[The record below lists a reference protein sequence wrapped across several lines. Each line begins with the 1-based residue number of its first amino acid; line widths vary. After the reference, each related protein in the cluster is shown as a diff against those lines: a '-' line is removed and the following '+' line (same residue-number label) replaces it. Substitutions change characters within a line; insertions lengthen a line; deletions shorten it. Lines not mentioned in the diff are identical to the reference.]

1 MKHDYYTLIAYK
13 RDRSNSASKFLEYS
27 IDRKDLLI
35 EQLAEVYAEEKSS
48 GRCYSEIFIYKN
60 GFNLECP
67 NFNGEDFTEEDYE
80 SLTNEN
86 EEITSAA
93 KIIADKLIEQN
104 AEKERREY
112 IDKRL
117 KESEVEKEKR
127 HRQYLAFKQEF
138 EPNNL

>member
-13 RDRSNSASKFLEYS
+13 PDRSNSVSKFLEYS

-48 GRCYSEIFIYKN
+48 GRRYSEILIYKN
-60 GFNLECP
+60 GFNLDCP
-67 NFNGEDFTEEDYE
+67 NFNGEDFTEEAYE

-86 EEITSAA
+86 EEIASAA
-93 KIIADKLIEQN
+93 KIIVDKLIEQN

-112 IDKRL
+112 IAKRL

-138 EPNNL
+138 ELNNL